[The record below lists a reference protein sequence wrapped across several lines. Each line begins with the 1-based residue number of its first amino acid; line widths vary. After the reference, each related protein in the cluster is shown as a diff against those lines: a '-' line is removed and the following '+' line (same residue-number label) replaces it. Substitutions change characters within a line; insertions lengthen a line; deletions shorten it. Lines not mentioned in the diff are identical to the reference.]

1 MDGLEFTSKV
11 IEAIAWPATVVVL
24 AFKFSDRF
32 RDLLGK
38 LTEVNLPGGIS
49 GKFETPLDN
58 AEQIARELDL
68 EAPVDQ
74 PLESPQDPVALSA
87 NPTGVI
93 MESWKELEA
102 MGAELLASTS
112 LPGRDTEL
120 ARGIPGK
127 DVLRELEARGLVT
140 NKEFEL
146 LRELRDIRNRA
157 AHSISQ
163 RPTPDEATRFVSL
176 VAALKVAWLV
186 RIASAGPRD

>member
-1 MDGLEFTSKV
+1 MDGLEFTSKIV
-11 IEAIAWPATVVVL
+11 EAVAWPGTVLVL
-24 AFKFSDRF
+24 AYKFSDRF

-38 LTEVNLPGGIS
+38 LTEVTLPGGFS

-58 AEQIARELDL
+58 AEQIAQELNL
-68 EAPVDQ
+68 EAPSDQ
-74 PLESPQDPVALSA
+74 PLELPQDPIALSA

-112 LPGRDTEL
+112 FLGRDTEL
-120 ARGIPGK
+120 ARSIPGK
-127 DVLRELEARGLVT
+127 DVIRELEAQGLVP

-146 LRELRDIRNRA
+146 LRELREIRNRA

-163 RPTPDEATRFVSL
+163 RPTPDEANRFVSI
-176 VAALKVAWLV
+176 VGRLKVAWLV
-186 RIASAGPRD
+186 RIAAAAPRT